1 MWFSSGLAFRLLT
14 LLFLAVLCDAAQ
26 WRARANVQ
34 SGIRRKGV
42 AFLDSPLLPRQQK
55 QQVIRAVSAQC
66 GESTIV
72 VQVKT
77 DLFGTGQ
84 LINASDLSLGDC
96 AVTRQDTAAQLL
108 IFEAELQA
116 CRSVLSTV
124 DEQLVYSF
132 SLNYT
137 PKPLANTP
145 IVRTNG
151 AVVGIECQYMRLHN
165 VSSNALK
172 PTWVPY
178 TSTKSAEDLLD
189 FSLSLMS
196 DDWRSQRSSNVFYL
210 GDVLNIEA
218 SVTQAN
224 HQPLRLFVDSC
235 VATLVP
241 DQTSTPSYSFIENK
255 GCLTDAKSTG
265 SSSQFMPRTQDTK
278 LQMKLDAF
286 RFYQDARS
294 SIYITCHLKV
304 TPASQSVDS
313 LNKDCYTEGSRS
325 VRRQGAAVSCWCSGE
340 GAALTLCPCC
350 RWRSVDGS
358 DQVCSCCDSSCVPSV
373 RSRYWGGRSRRDLA
387 STGGKAPL
395 LCRSWHGSPRE
406 SGGQAVWSTAR
417 LVLLL
422 LQLLSG
428 KLMPLLVPCL
438 CCKSRLLRGQWR
450 QKARAPS

>member
-1 MWFSSGLAFRLLT
+1 SRSVSS
-14 LLFLAVLCDAAQ
+14 
-26 WRARANVQ
+26 
-34 SGIRRKGV
+34 
-42 AFLDSPLLPRQQK
+42 
-55 QQVIRAVSAQC
+55 QC

-84 LINASDLSLGDC
+84 VISPTDLSLGDC
-96 AVTRQDTAAQLL
+96 ALL
-108 IFEAELQA
+108 IFEAELHSCGSA
-116 CRSVLSTV
+116 LTMTG
-124 DEQLVYSF
+124 DQLVYSF
-132 SLNYT
+132 SLIY
-137 PKPLANTP
+137 KPTLIANLP

-151 AVVGIECQYMRLHN
+151 AVVGIECHYMRKYN

-178 TSTKSAEDLLD
+178 TSTKSAEDLLG
-189 FSLSLMS
+189 FSLSLMN
-196 DDWRSQRSSNVFYL
+196 DDWSSQRSSNVFYL

-304 TPASQSVDS
+304 TPASQSVDWG
-313 LNKDCYTEGSRS
+313 NN
-325 VRRQGAAVSCWCSGE
+325 SCPFKL
-340 GAALTLCPCC
+340 A
-350 RWRSVDGS
+350 WR
-358 DQVCSCCDSSCVPSV
+358 
-373 RSRYWGGRSRRDLA
+373 
-387 STGGKAPL
+387 
-395 LCRSWHGSPRE
+395 
-406 SGGQAVWSTAR
+406 
-417 LVLLL
+417 
-422 LQLLSG
+422 
-428 KLMPLLVPCL
+428 
-438 CCKSRLLRGQWR
+438 
-450 QKARAPS
+450 